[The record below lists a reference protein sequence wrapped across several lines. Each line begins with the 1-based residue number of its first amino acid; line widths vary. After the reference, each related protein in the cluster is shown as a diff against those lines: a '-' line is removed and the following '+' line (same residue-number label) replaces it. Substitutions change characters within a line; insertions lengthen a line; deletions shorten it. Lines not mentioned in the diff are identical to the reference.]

1 MNKFIYF
8 PSFSTGGFA
17 ARLQK
22 DYKLKNGLPIR
33 FYSKQFP
40 ERYRHPY
47 FLVTAGHNFKKP
59 EYSHTT

>member
-22 DYKLKNGLPIR
+22 DYKLKNGLPIIEPFIKDKSGKWIGR
-33 FYSKQFP
+33 
-40 ERYRHPY
+40 
-47 FLVTAGHNFKKP
+47 LL
-59 EYSHTT
+59 